1 MSESK
6 ALCISNTVDFFPTTC
21 ADPTMTA
28 AEQLSMIMTDLL
40 DVLKAH
46 PILSPIFNSQ
56 QDLAT
61 AITTVQSILGRD
73 YTTPTVPPPQP
84 SGTTLTAPVI
94 TNTNARSTRSKPI
107 NLYPKVLLFLST
119 IQIHYHFTKV
129 KSPHSMPPITFTT
142 SNTSRVIKE
151 NNDKVRKYRKPTQK
165 YNNKIQHRTILH
177 GIKKIG

>member
-61 AITTVQSILGRD
+61 AIATLQSILSRD
-73 YTTPTVPPPQP
+73 HTTPTVPPPQP
-84 SGTTLTAPVI
+84 SSTTPTLTIPVI
-94 TNTNARSTRSKPI
+94 TNTNT
-107 NLYPKVLLFLST
+107 
-119 IQIHYHFTKV
+119 
-129 KSPHSMPPITFTT
+129 
-142 SNTSRVIKE
+142 
-151 NNDKVRKYRKPTQK
+151 
-165 YNNKIQHRTILH
+165 
-177 GIKKIG
+177 